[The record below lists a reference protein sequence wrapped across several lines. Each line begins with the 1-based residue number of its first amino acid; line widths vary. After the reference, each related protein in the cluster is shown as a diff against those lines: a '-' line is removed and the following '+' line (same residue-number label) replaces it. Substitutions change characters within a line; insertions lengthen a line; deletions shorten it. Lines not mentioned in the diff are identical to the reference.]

1 MSLQASWDL
10 ASEANPECLGAVW
23 GLVGKLRLHPG
34 LGEHLVSVPASHWLG
49 VSDWLRVITLHVDW
63 SLIC

>member
-1 MSLQASWDL
+1 MSLHASWDL

-34 LGEHLVSVPASHWLG
+34 LGEHLVSVPAQPLIY
-49 VSDWLRVITLHVDW
+49 LK
-63 SLIC
+63 SLIG